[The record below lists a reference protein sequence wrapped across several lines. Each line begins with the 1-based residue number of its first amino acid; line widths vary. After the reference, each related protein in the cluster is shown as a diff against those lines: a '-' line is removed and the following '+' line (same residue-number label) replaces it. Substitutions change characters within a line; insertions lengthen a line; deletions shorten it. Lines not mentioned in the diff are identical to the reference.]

1 MTEERLENICLM
13 ETVLNKTQHFLSQ
26 ADSLLEQWREIL
38 VEVKKLDDY
47 YGSEQWR
54 EDNEESNR
62 GHIPQGMPHGVLSE
76 DSVYNVLSHQYF
88 LAIDYIKL
96 MTSILDRSYDIGS
109 ASGKKIDF

>member
-26 ADSLLEQWREIL
+26 ADSLL
-38 VEVKKLDDY
+38 
-47 YGSEQWR
+47 EQWR

-76 DSVYNVLSHQYF
+76 DSVYNVLSHQHF